1 MALRMG
7 KRKQPTREEKQI
19 KYALKITDRVLDDQ
33 TTHTLAMLMNAKEFR
48 NIDYAVSQGKEAVVF
63 RATCHDGSFRAV
75 KVFKFETTAFRK
87 MVPYIEGDPRFN
99 VDAVKHSKRGLVK
112 VWTRKEYA
120 NLSACAQAEVS
131 VPQPFAMK
139 ENVIVMEFI
148 GVEGKP
154 CALLQ
159 EVVVQNPEV
168 VFKQLLGEMR
178 KMHSAGIVH
187 GDLSPYNVMLL
198 QKENEDG
205 SFEEKA
211 FVIDLAQG
219 VSLKHPKAKEFLERD
234 VANVVH
240 FFSKLGVEN
249 ELCDGK
255 KALEFILGEGKK
267 AKVRF

>member
-1 MALRMG
+1 MG
-7 KRKQPTREEKQI
+7 KRKQPTREAKQI
-19 KYALKITDRVLDDQ
+19 KFALKITDRVLDDQ
-33 TTHTLAMLMNAKEFR
+33 TTHTLANLMNAKEFR

-63 RATCHDGSFRAV
+63 KATCHDGSIVAV

-99 VDAVKHSKRGLVK
+99 VDAVKHSKRALVK
-112 VWTRKEYA
+112 VWARKEYA
-120 NLSACAQAEVS
+120 NLSACFQKNVS
-131 VPQPFAMK
+131 VPRPLVFK

-159 EVVVQNPEV
+159 EVVVQNPEK

-198 QKENEDG
+198 QTQNEDG
-205 SFEEKA
+205 SYAEKA
-211 FVIDLAQG
+211 FIIDLAQG
-219 VSLKHPKAKEFLERD
+219 VSLKHPKALEFLERD
-234 VANVVH
+234 VANIVH
-240 FFSKLGVEN
+240 FFSRLDVESKLCN
-249 ELCDGK
+249 EK
-255 KALEFILGEGKK
+255 KALEFVLKG
-267 AKVRF
+267 